1 MDFPSEGFLI
11 QLHVITLARRF
22 KSSYERTRMFVLYF
36 LPTQKKNLVL
46 SCLVSKV
53 ERPGNEL
60 GYSAIIKIIYD
71 FRVGK

>member
-36 LPTQKKNLVL
+36 SPTQKKIL

-60 GYSAIIKIIYD
+60 GHSAIIKIIYD